1 MTTTTTVTDGLSQPS
16 PQAFSAGSFLDSTMS
31 CDVTER
37 YSPRISGR
45 KNVMSMC
52 RVSKTLKTSRGQ
64 RSKRERLG
72 TRLGLSIVYIGVT
85 IL

>member
-16 PQAFSAGSFLDSTMS
+16 PQAFSAWSFLDSTMI

-37 YSPRISGR
+37 YAPRTSGR
-45 KNVMSMC
+45 KNVMSMR
-52 RVSKTLKTSRGQ
+52 RVSKTSRGQ

-72 TRLGLSIVYIGVT
+72 TRLGLSIFYIGVT